1 MFYTLMHWIK
11 ASAKCKYLINI
22 YSDWFGSV
30 WSWWVHSWLSFF
42 SYCECDA
49 WFPQLYEG
57 AFADTGARGRYGRV
71 ACCVRGG
78 CQESQRAF
86 FSGWAHTH
94 TSAHTQAV
102 LQNLVSRLAV
112 HTGSKWNLISDIE
125 SNCMCHKNLEAQNWL
140 QQSCINMLL
149 K

>member
-1 MFYTLMHWIK
+1 MHWIK

-30 WSWWVHSWLSFF
+30 WSWWIHSRLSFF

-71 ACCVRGG
+71 ARCVRGG

-86 FSGWAHTH
+86 FSGWANTH
-94 TSAHTQAV
+94 PHKRTHASCAPKPSEPPWCPHRQ
-102 LQNLVSRLAV
+102 QMKSHQWHR
-112 HTGSKWNLISDIE
+112 
-125 SNCMCHKNLEAQNWL
+125 SNCMCHKNVEAHNCL